1 LELSKINALCR
12 VYCSFNAIICTQQVT
27 PAIPRRLPAIEATGM
42 KILLFGIAKD
52 IAGAPFIQVDAP
64 LDRVAAL
71 REHLYAQYP
80 RLRELRSVM
89 IAVNKVYATDDAAL
103 QPGDEIAVIPPVSG
117 G

>member
-1 LELSKINALCR
+1 MQAGRDTVLN
-12 VYCSFNAIICTQQVT
+12 
-27 PAIPRRLPAIEATGM
+27 RRLAIEVKGM

-52 IAGAPFIQVDAP
+52 IAGAPVLQIDAP
-64 LDRVAAL
+64 VAKVAAL
-71 REHLYAQYP
+71 KEHLYQQYP
-80 RLRELRSVM
+80 RLRELKSCM